1 MASFSLIPGRIRD
14 LGGFSVNRTLPSVS
28 RRLVGPFVFWD
39 HMGPATLEPGH
50 GMDVRPHPHINLA
63 TVTYLFAGEIVH
75 KDSLGSDQAIRPGDL
90 NWMTAGRG
98 IVHSER
104 TGDALRKSGSAVHGI
119 QSWVAL
125 PTEHEETEPSFQ
137 HIAGKSLPE
146 LGQPGVRLRVIAGTA
161 FGATSPVQVMSP
173 LFYVEAQLDAGAELA
188 LPDAYAERAA
198 YVVEGTIDCGGAHA
212 SANTMAVAEEGAH
225 ATIRA
230 LERSHVM
237 LLGGAPLGERYV
249 WWNFVSSSK
258 ERLERAKSEWKDR
271 KESVFPKVPGDDVE
285 YIPLPES

>member
-1 MASFSLIPGRIRD
+1 
-14 LGGFSVNRTLPSVS
+14 
-28 RRLVGPFVFWD
+28 
-39 HMGPATLEPGH
+39 
-50 GMDVRPHPHINLA
+50 MDVRPHPHINLA

-75 KDSLGSDQAIRPGDL
+75 KDSLRVRTQAIRPGDL

-125 PTEHEETEPSFQ
+125 PAEDEEAEPSFQ
-137 HIAGKSLPE
+137 HIPGKSLPE
-146 LGQPGVRLRVIAGTA
+146 LGQPGVRMRIIAGTA
-161 FGATSPVQVMSP
+161 FGATAPVQVMSP

-188 LPDAYAERAA
+188 LPDEYAERAA
-198 YVVEGTIDCGGAHA
+198 YVVEGTIDCGGARVA
-212 SANTMAVAEEGAH
+212 TNTMAVAEEGAR

-237 LLGGAPLGERYV
+237 LLGGAPLGQALRLVEL
-249 WWNFVSSSK
+249 
-258 ERLERAKSEWKDR
+258 RLELQRADSNARRPNGRFETRACSRKCRATTSSTSRFPKSEPRVAKGPR
-271 KESVFPKVPGDDVE
+271 SRCPYGTVSARRGEALIGQRSK
-285 YIPLPES
+285 